1 VNIHRHGVDPRCL
14 RQFNFLRPGACYA
27 SVLMLGSGKDPKAR
41 ELHTGLQPAALKSIS
56 VKSIFGGVAICS
68 AAAVVVCLLLNE
80 GRETRLAA
88 PAMCL
93 LVVIVT
99 TVYLGRLAGI
109 LGAAAASCVLA
120 VFLYSPFGTL
130 YVEEHAARTMLN
142 LFLIGAVA
150 VTLLVP
156 RRSGRAAASKPRP
169 RPVSDRVAP
178 ILKREDVE

>member
-1 VNIHRHGVDPRCL
+1 MNIHRHGVDPRCL

-27 SVLMLGSGKDPKAR
+27 DVLMFGSGRDAKPRD
-41 ELHTGLQPAALKSIS
+41 LHPALKSSVLKSIS
-56 VKSIFGGVAICS
+56 LKSIFAGVAICS
-68 AAAVVVCLLLNE
+68 AAAVILCLILDE

-88 PAMCL
+88 PAVCL

-99 TVYLGRLAGI
+99 TIYLGRLAGI

-120 VFLYSPFGTL
+120 IFLYSPVGTL
-130 YVEEHAARTMLN
+130 YVEEHAARMMLN

-156 RRSGRAAASKPRP
+156 RLRGRDSAGRPRP
-169 RPVSDRVAP
+169 RRVANKFAP
-178 ILKREDVE
+178 ILKRKDVD

>member
-1 VNIHRHGVDPRCL
+1 MI
-14 RQFNFLRPGACYA
+14 
-27 SVLMLGSGKDPKAR
+27 GSGKDAKAR
-41 ELHTGLQPAALKSIS
+41 DLPAVLKPGALKSIS
-56 VKSIFGGVAICS
+56 LKSILGGVAICS
-68 AAAVVVCLLLNE
+68 TAAVVVCLLLNE
-80 GRETRLAA
+80 GRDTRLAA

-109 LGAAAASCVLA
+109 LGAAVASCVLA

-130 YVEEHAARTMLN
+130 YVKEHAARTMLN

-156 RRSGRAAASKPRP
+156 RRSGRAAASKRRSRRDPNP
-169 RPVSDRVAP
+169 FTP
-178 ILKREDVE
+178 ILKRKDVE

>member
-1 VNIHRHGVDPRCL
+1 M
-14 RQFNFLRPGACYA
+14 PGP
-27 SVLMLGSGKDPKAR
+27 GKDAKSR
-41 ELHTGLQPAALKSIS
+41 DLHTALKPAALKSIS
-56 VKSIFGGVAICS
+56 VKSIFGGVALCS
-68 AAAVVVCLLLNE
+68 GAAIVFCLLLNE

-109 LGAAAASCVLA
+109 LGAAVASCVLA

-130 YVEEHAARTMLN
+130 YVKEHAARTMLN

-156 RRSGRAAASKPRP
+156 RRSGGASKPRP
-169 RPVSDRVAP
+169 RRVSNEFAP
-178 ILKREDVE
+178 IFKRKDVE

>member
-1 VNIHRHGVDPRCL
+1 
-14 RQFNFLRPGACYA
+14 
-27 SVLMLGSGKDPKAR
+27 MLGSGKDAKAR
-41 ELHTGLQPAALKSIS
+41 DLHAALKPAALKSIS
-56 VKSIFGGVAICS
+56 LKSIFGGVAICS

-99 TVYLGRLAGI
+99 TIYLGRLAGI

-130 YVEEHAARTMLN
+130 YVQEHAARTMLN

-156 RRSGRAAASKPRP
+156 RRSGGAPASRP
-169 RPVSDRVAP
+169 RARRDSNKLAP
-178 ILKREDVE
+178 IIKQKDVE